1 MKSMD
6 FWFATMKTFRRILL
20 AAAALPLFLSFAVPV
35 QAQALTGG
43 VQVDSIAAIVNN
55 DVITRRELD
64 QRVGMIEHRLETQN
78 APMPPADQLQR
89 QVLEQLVLDRVQL
102 QKAKEDGINITDAQ
116 VAQTLQRLAAANN
129 MSLPDYQQ
137 RIEAQGVPW
146 SMFTNDA
153 RTELTLTQLRQQ
165 EVDSKITV
173 SDAEVAN
180 YLATQPST
188 GASTPQGGS
197 QVIQQTHVEHILLR
211 VGNGVSEDDAR
222 RRLLEIKQKIE
233 QGGDFAAFARSFS
246 QDASASQGGDLGWVS
261 PGETVPDF
269 ERAMNALQPGQISD
283 PVRTEYG
290 YHLIEVIGRRQQKV
304 TAEQDQDAA
313 RQAIGTRKSDQAY
326 DDWLRQLRD
335 TAYIQYKIG
344 GPPADSQQ
352 AATN

>member
-1 MKSMD
+1 M
-6 FWFATMKTFRRILL
+6 
-20 AAAALPLFLSFAVPV
+20 ALPLSLQVFDAGPQRAQPV
-35 QAQALTGG
+35 
-43 VQVDSIAAIVNN
+43 SRHN
-55 DVITRRELD
+55 VI
-64 QRVGMIEHRLETQN
+64 
-78 APMPPADQLQR
+78 PFPSS
-89 QVLEQLVLDRVQL
+89 RVQL
-102 QKAKEDGINITDAQ
+102 P
-116 VAQTLQRLAAANN
+116 VTLL
-129 MSLPDYQQ
+129 
-137 RIEAQGVPW
+137 
-146 SMFTNDA
+146 
-153 RTELTLTQLRQQ
+153 
-165 EVDSKITV
+165 
-173 SDAEVAN
+173 
-180 YLATQPST
+180 
-188 GASTPQGGS
+188 
-197 QVIQQTHVEHILLR
+197 
-211 VGNGVSEDDAR
+211 GVSEDDAR